1 MSRVDVIVPCYK
13 YAHYLKGCVNGLLH
27 EQGVDVRVLIIDDCS
42 PDNTPE
48 VATELA
54 RSDPRVEYRRHEKNK
69 GHIAT
74 YNEGIDWAS
83 SEYFM
88 VLSADDLLTPGALG
102 RAARLMDA
110 HPEVGLTYGRAIMT
124 DAPEN
129 HPPLIPADY
138 KTKILSGLEVLE
150 AFCVEGGNRIPTQTA
165 VVRTSLQKVV
175 GGYKPDLPHA
185 GDMEMWLRFAL
196 RAAVGVIDADQAYYR
211 VHGGNMHI
219 GYASA
224 VIGDIDQCRRT
235 FEIVFRENAEFVP
248 GPERSRLLQTAMR
261 SIAVKALWKASDF
274 LEQGDAAGS
283 GQLIEYATSLC
294 PQLRG
299 ERVWRRLRLKRI
311 VGPRICSALRPALN
325 RLRGTTGKRPPS
337 LRIGMYPQI

>member
-1 MSRVDVIVPCYK
+1 MNRVDVIVPCYN
-13 YAHYLKGCVNGLLH
+13 YAHYLKGCVNGVLH

-42 PDNTPE
+42 PDNTPQ
-48 VATELA
+48 VASELA
-54 RSDPRVEYRRHEKNK
+54 ASDPRVEYRRHEKNK

-74 YNEGIDWAS
+74 YNEGIEWAA

-124 DAPEN
+124 DAPDR
-129 HPPLIPADY
+129 HAPQIPADY
-138 KTKILSGLEVLE
+138 KTKILRGLEVLE

-165 VVRTSLQKVV
+165 VVRTSLQKQV
-175 GGYKPDLPHA
+175 GGYKPELPHS

-196 RAAVGVIDADQAYYR
+196 RAAVGVIDADQGYYR
-211 VHGGNMHI
+211 VHGNNMHI
-219 GYASA
+219 GYVSA
-224 VIGDIDQCRRT
+224 VIGDLEQNKRT
-235 FEIVFRENAEFVP
+235 FETVLRENAHLVP
-248 GPERSRLLQTAMR
+248 EPERSRLLQTAMR
-261 SIAVKALWKASDF
+261 SIAVRALWKASDF
-274 LEQGDAAGS
+274 LEQGNAAAS

-294 PQLRG
+294 PKLRG
-299 ERVWRRLRLKRI
+299 ERVWRRLRIKRI
-311 VGPRICSALRPALN
+311 VGPRICSALRPVLN
-325 RLRGTTGKRPPS
+325 RVRGTTGKRPPS